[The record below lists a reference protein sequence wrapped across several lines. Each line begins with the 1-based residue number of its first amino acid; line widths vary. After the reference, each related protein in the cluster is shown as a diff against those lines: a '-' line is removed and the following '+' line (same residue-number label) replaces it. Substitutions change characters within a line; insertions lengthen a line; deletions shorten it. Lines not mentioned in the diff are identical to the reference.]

1 MPEMATFAMPQRV
14 ALDEESSTD
23 TYGRFIAEPLEK
35 GFGNTLGNAL
45 RRVLLSSL
53 EGVSVSSIKI
63 DGVPHEFSSIPNVV
77 EDVTDIVLNF
87 KKVLFE
93 CSGDLPRTLEL
104 RVKKNGEVTAGD
116 IETDGVTTCLN
127 PEQYLCTLD
136 KERELCIELEIDRGR
151 GYRSAE
157 DNKTEEQPIGVI
169 PIDCLF
175 SPVRRVAYHVA
186 DCRVGQRTDYD
197 SLEVE
202 LWTDGR
208 ITPTDAVK
216 QASQILAQHVSVFT
230 GLDGEDDDDPTRLI
244 TSAEDEELLN
254 KLLKNVV
261 DLELSVRAQNCL
273 NNANIRYVGDLVQRT
288 EGEMMKY
295 RNFGQKSL
303 NELKEKLGEMNLH
316 LGYEVKEE
324 VRIAFEKQLEK
335 MRSGG

>member
-1 MPEMATFAMPQRV
+1 MPEMAQFAMPQRV
-14 ALDEESSTD
+14 VLDEETATD

-53 EGVSVSSIKI
+53 DGVSVSNIKI

-77 EDVTDIVLNF
+77 EDVTEIVLNF

-93 CSGDLPRTLEL
+93 CSGDLPRKLEL
-104 RVKKNGEVTAGD
+104 RVKRAGEITAAD
-116 IETDGVTTCLN
+116 IETDGVTSCLN
-127 PEQYLCTLD
+127 PEQYLCTVD
-136 KERELCIELEIDRGR
+136 KERELLIELEIARGR
-151 GYRSAE
+151 GYRSADE
-157 DNKTEEQPIGVI
+157 NKTEEQPIGVV

-175 SPVRRVAYHVA
+175 SPVRRVAYHVT

-197 SLEVE
+197 RLESEV
-202 LWTDGR
+202 WTDGR

-216 QASQILAQHVSVFT
+216 QAGQILAQHITIFT
-230 GLDGEDDDDPTRLI
+230 GLDGDDDDDPTRLI
-244 TSAEDEELLN
+244 TCAEDEELLN
-254 KLLKNVV
+254 KVLMNVG
-261 DLELSVRAQNCL
+261 DLQLSVRAQNCL
-273 NNANIRYVGDLVQRT
+273 NNANIRYIGDLVQRT

-303 NELKEKLGEMNLH
+303 NELKDKLTEMGLH
-316 LGYEVKEE
+316 LGYDLKEE

-335 MRSGG
+335 MRSGS